1 MIRPALVLSVLTSF
15 VGSPD
20 SLGASHFRGF
30 RFGSTLEEISSRE
43 TAKFQ
48 RSVPSAIVYTDT
60 LFGFGLMVAFH
71 FSHDD
76 DRLIMGSY
84 TVECVGYEIDEIL
97 HHYLLV
103 VDTLN
108 EKYGRSLKDGT
119 LWWNERSPYRG
130 DPVNGFRFGDASF
143 RNEWYGPGVQV
154 TLSLSNEL
162 NTRGEIVYRIVFQ
175 PGREYD
181 KEKDLLKL

>member
-1 MIRPALVLSVLTSF
+1 MIRPALVLCVLTF
-15 VGSPD
+15 LAGPPEG
-20 SLGASHFRGF
+20 LEASHFRGF
-30 RFGSTLEEISSRE
+30 HFGTTLEEISRRE

-60 LFGFGLMVAFH
+60 LFGFELMVAYH
-71 FSHDD
+71 FSHDED
-76 DRLIMGSY
+76 LLVMGSY
-84 TVECVGYEIDEIL
+84 TVQCVGYEIDEVL
-97 HHYLLV
+97 HHYMLV

-143 RNEWYGPGVQV
+143 RHEWYGPGIHV

-162 NTRGEIVYRIVFQ
+162 NTRGEIVYRLVFQ
-175 PGREYD
+175 PGRDYD